1 MERRRE
7 SGGREVKILGALTRR
22 STGFNPG
29 GNNKSSP
36 EAMRRPKW
44 ENRSFIS
51 QFLKAI
57 AFGLFLSLLI
67 VLIII
72 VVWITGLEFGQLL
85 SNR

>member
-1 MERRRE
+1 
-7 SGGREVKILGALTRR
+7 
-22 STGFNPG
+22 
-29 GNNKSSP
+29 
-36 EAMRRPKW
+36 MRRPKW